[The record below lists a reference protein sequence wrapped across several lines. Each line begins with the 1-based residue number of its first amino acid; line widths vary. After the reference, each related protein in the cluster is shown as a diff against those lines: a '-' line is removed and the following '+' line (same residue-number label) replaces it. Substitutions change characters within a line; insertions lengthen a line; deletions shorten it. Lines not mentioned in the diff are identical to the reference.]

1 MGAASLGVNMAS
13 PYSSGGMNAAIN
25 HAEPLYGEK
34 LHAVAQTLRNF
45 SGPIYIVTH
54 VDPDGDAVGSSLGLA
69 LALEAMG
76 KRVFWIC
83 QPPRYLR
90 FLAGDY
96 PNSLPISRV
105 PEGAL
110 LVVLDAAE
118 PDRVEGAPVEGYVI
132 NIDHHG
138 TNPRFGDLAVVDP
151 SKAATAQIVKD
162 LIDALGVAWT
172 PAIATPVLTGMITD
186 TGNFAFANTTPELLR
201 TAADLVAHG
210 VAYAELTDRL
220 RLRPPGY
227 FQLLGKVLSTVEFH
241 FGGLLV
247 TAHLPPGANGQNG
260 GDALPSPS
268 DPRGVAG
275 EEDSDDFVGTIR
287 YAEGSLVAVF
297 LRQRGPDTKLSIRS
311 RGRVSAQNIAVKLG
325 GGGHVPA
332 AGATL
337 RGVGLSDAYG
347 KLLPVVEEELKRAG
361 YL

>member
-1 MGAASLGVNMAS
+1 
-13 PYSSGGMNAAIN
+13 MNAAIN
-25 HAEPLYGEK
+25 HAEPLYAEK
-34 LHAVAQTLRNF
+34 LHAVAEALKNF
-45 SGPIYIVTH
+45 GGPIYVVTH

-76 KRVFWIC
+76 KKVLWIC
-83 QPPRYLR
+83 EPPRYLQ

-96 PNSLPISRV
+96 PNSPPISHV
-105 PEGAL
+105 PQGAL

-118 PDRVEGAPVEGYVI
+118 PNRVEGAPVEGYVI

-138 TNPRFGDLAVVDP
+138 TNPRFGDLSVVDP

-162 LIDALGVAWT
+162 LIDALAVTWT

-201 TAADLVAHG
+201 TVADLIAHG

-220 RLRPPGY
+220 KWRPPGY
-227 FQLLGKVLSTVEFH
+227 FQLMGKVLSTVEFH

-247 TAHLPPGANGQNG
+247 TAHMPPGLNG
-260 GDALPSPS
+260 
-268 DPRGVAG
+268 G

-287 YAEGSLVAVF
+287 YAEGSQVAVF
-297 LRQRGPDTKLSIRS
+297 LRERGPDTKLSIRS
-311 RGRVSAQNIAVKLG
+311 RGGVSAQNIAVKLG

-337 RGVGLSDAYG
+337 RGMGLSDAYG
-347 KLLPVVEEELKRAG
+347 RLLPVVEEELKRAG

>member
-1 MGAASLGVNMAS
+1 
-13 PYSSGGMNAAIN
+13 MNAAIN
-25 HAEPLYGEK
+25 QAEPLYREK
-34 LHAVAQTLRNF
+34 LHAAAEALENF
-45 SGPIYIVTH
+45 SGPIYVVTH

-76 KRVFWIC
+76 KEVFWIC
-83 QPPRYLR
+83 QPPRYLQ

-96 PNSLPISRV
+96 RNSPPISQV

-118 PDRVEGAPVEGYVI
+118 PSRVEGAPVEGYVI

-138 TNPRFGDLAVVDP
+138 TNPRFGDISVVDP

-162 LIDALGVAWT
+162 LVDALGVAWT
-172 PAIATPVLTGMITD
+172 PAIATPVLAGMITD

-201 TAADLVAHG
+201 TAADLIAQG

-220 RLRPPGY
+220 KWRPPGY
-227 FQLLGKVLSTVEFH
+227 FQLMGKVLSTVEFH

-247 TAHLPPGANGQNG
+247 TAHLPPGLQGENG
-260 GDALPSPS
+260 A
-268 DPRGVAG
+268 

-297 LRQRGPDTKLSIRS
+297 LRERGPDTKLSIRS

-337 RGVGLSDAYG
+337 RGMGLSDAYG
-347 KLLPVVEEELKRAG
+347 RLLPVVEEELKRAG

>member
-1 MGAASLGVNMAS
+1 
-13 PYSSGGMNAAIN
+13 MNPAIN
-25 HAEPLYGEK
+25 HAEPRYREK
-34 LHAVAQTLRNF
+34 LDMAAEALKKF
-45 SGPIYIVTH
+45 SGPIYVVTH

-76 KRVFWIC
+76 KEVFWIC
-83 QPPRYLR
+83 QPPRYLQ
-90 FLAGDY
+90 FLAEDY
-96 PNSLPISRV
+96 RNSPPISRV

-118 PDRVEGAPVEGYVI
+118 PSRVEGAPVEGYVI

-138 TNPRFGDLAVVDP
+138 TNPRFGDISVVDP

-162 LIDALGVAWT
+162 LIDAMGVAWT

-201 TAADLVAHG
+201 TAADLIAQG

-220 RLRPPGY
+220 KWRPPGY
-227 FQLLGKVLSTVEFH
+227 FQLMGKVLSTVEFH

-247 TAHLPPGANGQNG
+247 TAHLPPGLNGETG
-260 GDALPSPS
+260 
-268 DPRGVAG
+268 G

-297 LRQRGPDTKLSIRS
+297 LRERGPDTKLSIRS

-337 RGVGLSDAYG
+337 RGMGLSDAYG
-347 KLLPVVEEELKRAG
+347 RLLPVVEEELKRAG